1 MIYVYIKKELAKF
14 DTDIRDLCLA
24 FFTLQKIK
32 YIIEDENVGA
42 KLCEPATVG
51 EKLCEPT
58 VVGAMYWE
66 PDIIVKD
73 YYTGLL
79 TGDRLIIKSELK
91 RQLYNY
97 LSRLTGKTLLWG
109 TLTGI
114 RPVNIVTK
122 MIEDGIVGSTTN
134 IVGAK
139 FCDSVPVGA
148 KHCELAP
155 VTASSATGITDSE
168 IKSELKKEY
177 YISDLKAKEL
187 IKIAKKEIEI
197 LNRKEVKE
205 YRNSYSIY
213 VGVPFCKSTCL
224 YCSFTSYNI
233 DKFSKY
239 VDSYLESLD
248 KDFKTRI
255 NNILNTNAN
264 LVVRG
269 DGEGVN
275 TSIVGA
281 KHCEFETIGAKLC
294 EFETV
299 GAKLCEPAPVGVKH
313 CEPSHIGELN
323 DPQKLTPLTL
333 YIGGGTPTSLSEE
346 QFDKL
351 LSIIDKYIDKSKCI
365 EYTVEA
371 GRPDTITKEKLLIMK
386 KHGVTRISINPQ
398 SFNQKTLDL
407 IGRKHTVKDVIDK
420 FKLARNMGFDNINMD
435 IILGLPN
442 EHLFQALKTL
452 NGIRKLKP
460 DSFTV
465 HSLALKRAARLN
477 FELDSWT
484 KNYYLAGLVNSDLIV
499 RGDSVVAKHC
509 EPAPAVAKL
518 CDSAPVGAKLYESAT
533 VGAKLCEPEGNR
545 EIDKMFKWSERL
557 AKFLHLEQYYLYR
570 QKNMAGNLENVGY
583 AKEGKECIYNIMMM
597 SERHSVY
604 GFGTATTKEVFYES
618 DGSKRIESEEGY
630 KSVIDYCKSFNL

>member
-1 MIYVYIKKELAKF
+1 MVKHCEPASRELIHVYIKKELAKF
-14 DTDIRDLCLA
+14 ETDIRDLCLA

-32 YIIEDENVGA
+32 YIIDDNIVSTNELCESSRMGE
-42 KLCEPATVG
+42 LCEPSRMG
-51 EKLCEPT
+51 ELC
-58 VVGAMYWE
+58 E

-73 YYTGLL
+73 YYTGPLS
-79 TGDRLIIKSELK
+79 GDRLTIKSELK

-97 LSRLTGKTLLWG
+97 LSNLTGKELLWG

-122 MIEDGIVGSTTN
+122 MIEDGIS
-134 IVGAK
+134 
-139 FCDSVPVGA
+139 DS
-148 KHCELAP
+148 K
-155 VTASSATGITDSE
+155 

-177 YISDLKAKEL
+177 YISDLKANEL
-187 IKIAKKEIEI
+187 IRIAKKEIEI
-197 LNRKEVKE
+197 LNRLEVSDYK
-205 YRNSYSIY
+205 NSYSIY

-224 YCSFTSYNI
+224 YCSFTSFNI
-233 DKFSKY
+233 EKFYKY
-239 VDSYLESLD
+239 VDSYLETLE
-248 KDFKTRI
+248 KDFRTQI
-255 NNILNTNAN
+255 ETILNATHI
-264 LVVRG
+264 VRG
-269 DGEGVN
+269 DDAH
-275 TSIVGA
+275 IVRGDAAGA
-281 KHCEFETIGAKLC
+281 KHCEL
-294 EFETV
+294 
-299 GAKLCEPAPVGVKH
+299 
-313 CEPSHIGELN
+313 SRMGELRN
-323 DPQKLTPLTL
+323 FNKKLSPMTL
-333 YIGGGTPTSLSEE
+333 YIGGGTPTSLNEE
-346 QFDKL
+346 QFERL
-351 LSIIDKYIDKSKCI
+351 LSIIDKYVDKSKCI

-371 GRPDTITKEKLLIMK
+371 GRPDTITKEKLMIMK

-407 IGRKHTVKDVIDK
+407 IGRKHTVKDVIEK
-420 FKLARNMGFDNINMD
+420 FKLARSLGFDNINMD

-442 EHLFQALKTL
+442 EHLFQVLKTL

-484 KNYYLAGLVNSDLIV
+484 KNFYLAGLGNAT
-499 RGDSVVAKHC
+499 RKG
-509 EPAPAVAKL
+509 
-518 CDSAPVGAKLYESAT
+518 KLYD
-533 VGAKLCEPEGNR
+533 PEGNR

-557 AKFLHLEQYYLYR
+557 AIFLHLEPYYLYR

-630 KSVIDYCKSFNL
+630 KSVIDYCKSYNTI